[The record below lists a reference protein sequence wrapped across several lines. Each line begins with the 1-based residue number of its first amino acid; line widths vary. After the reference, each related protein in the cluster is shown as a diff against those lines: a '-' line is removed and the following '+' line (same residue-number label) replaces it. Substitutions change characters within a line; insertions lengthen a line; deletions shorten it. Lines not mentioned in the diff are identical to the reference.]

1 MSNMSELQERA
12 KLLEREANELEQ
24 DLMLVTRE
32 LEDIYQE
39 IDDLNNAKGETK

>member
-1 MSNMSELQERA
+1 MSNIDELNERA

-39 IDDLNNAKGETK
+39 IDNLKGETK